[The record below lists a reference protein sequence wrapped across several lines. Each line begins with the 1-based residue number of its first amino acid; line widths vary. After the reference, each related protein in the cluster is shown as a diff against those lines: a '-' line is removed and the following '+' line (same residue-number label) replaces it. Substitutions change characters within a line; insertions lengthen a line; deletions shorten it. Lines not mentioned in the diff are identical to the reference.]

1 MVSLSYKEFFNT
13 DKEIGLM
20 NNNMY
25 DVAIIGGGPAGIS
38 TAIYAVRAGLS
49 VALINDDPLLGGTLL
64 DTSHI
69 ENYPGFESIEGIQ
82 LAMEMDSHLNSY
94 KHDRIHDTAKTI
106 WRVREGA
113 SFDYVI
119 WLGDKK
125 DLVRAKTVVFA
136 TGVRYKNLN
145 VIGEDTYTGHGISNC
160 ATCDGFLFSNE
171 DLAVIG
177 GGDSAIESAIELAD
191 IASSVTVIHRRDKL
205 RAEQIL
211 VDRLN
216 DKKNIDYIW
225 SADVKEFAG
234 DDRVLDK
241 VIYTD
246 KATGQSHSLDVSG
259 AFVNIGI
266 VPNTDMFKHEE
277 LCHLINEEGY
287 IKTLSYSSVST
298 KDAGIFAVGDVREG
312 SEKQV
317 VNAVADGSIV
327 VKAIKLYLETGDME

>member
-1 MVSLSYKEFFNT
+1 MSKN
-13 DKEIGLM
+13 I
-20 NNNMY
+20 Y
-25 DVAIIGGGPAGIS
+25 DVAVIGGGPAGIS

-69 ENYPGFESIEGIQ
+69 ENYPGFKSIEGIS
-82 LAMEMDSHLNSY
+82 LATEMDSHLNSY
-94 KHDRIHDTAKTI
+94 KHDRIHDTAKTM

-113 SFDYVI
+113 SLCHTI

-125 DLVRAKTVVFA
+125 EIVRARTVVIA
-136 TGVRYKNLN
+136 TGVRYKNLD
-145 VIGEDTYTGHGISNC
+145 VVGESTYTGKGISNC
-160 ATCDGFLFSNE
+160 ATCDGFLFSGE

-191 IASSVTVIHRRDKL
+191 IANSVTVIHRRDKL

-211 VDRLN
+211 IDRLN

-225 SADVKEFAG
+225 NADVEEFAG
-234 DDRVLDK
+234 DDMSLNQ

-246 KATGQSHSLDVSG
+246 KATGQAHSLDVAG

-287 IKTLSYSSVST
+287 IKTLSHSSVST
-298 KDAGIFAVGDVREG
+298 EDAGIFAVGDVREG

-317 VNAVADGSIV
+317 VNAVADGSVV
-327 VKAIKLYLETGDME
+327 VKAIKLYLETGDI

>member
-1 MVSLSYKEFFNT
+1 MS
-13 DKEIGLM
+13 
-20 NNNMY
+20 NNIY
-25 DVAIIGGGPAGIS
+25 DVAVIGGGPAGIS

-49 VALINDDPLLGGTLL
+49 VVLINDEPLLGGTLL

-69 ENYPGFESIEGIQ
+69 ENYPGFKSIEGIS
-82 LAMEMDSHLNSY
+82 LATEMDSHLNSY
-94 KHDRIHDTAKTI
+94 KHDRIYDTAKTM
-106 WRVREGA
+106 WRVRVGA
-113 SFDYVI
+113 SLEYVI

-125 DLVRAKTVVFA
+125 DLVRAKTVVIA

-145 VIGEDTYTGHGISNC
+145 VVGEDTYTGHGISNC
-160 ATCDGFLFSNE
+160 ATCDGFLFSGE

-191 IASSVTVIHRRDKL
+191 IANSVTVIHRRGKL

-211 VDRLN
+211 IDRLN
-216 DKKNIDYIW
+216 DKKNVGYIW
-225 SADVKEFAG
+225 NADVEELAG
-234 DDRVLDK
+234 DDRSLNK

-246 KATGQSHSLDVSG
+246 KVTGQSHSLDVAG

-266 VPNTDMFKHEE
+266 VPNTDMFKQHEE

-287 IKTLSYSSVST
+287 VKTLPDSSVST

-317 VNAVADGSIV
+317 VNAVADGSVV

>member
-1 MVSLSYKEFFNT
+1 
-13 DKEIGLM
+13 M
-20 NNNMY
+20 NKNIY
-25 DVAIIGGGPAGIS
+25 DVAVIGGGPAGIS

-49 VALINDDPLLGGTLL
+49 VVLINDEHLLGGTLL

-69 ENYPGFESIEGIQ
+69 ENYPGFESIEGIK
-82 LAMEMDSHLNSY
+82 LATEMDSHLNSY
-94 KHDRIHDTAKTI
+94 KHDRIHDTAKTM
-106 WRVREGA
+106 WRVGER
-113 SFDYVI
+113 SSISYVI

-125 DLVRAKTVVFA
+125 DLVRAKTVVIA

-145 VIGEDTYTGHGISNC
+145 VVGEDTYTGKGVSNC
-160 ATCDGFLFSNE
+160 ATCDGFLFSGE

-191 IASSVTVIHRRDKL
+191 IANSVTVVHRRDKL

-211 VDRLN
+211 IDRLN

-225 SADVKEFAG
+225 NADVEEFAG
-234 DDRVLDK
+234 DDMSLNQ

-246 KATGQSHSLDVSG
+246 KVTGQAHSLDVAG

-277 LCHLINEEGY
+277 LYHLINEEGY
-287 IKTLSYSSVST
+287 IKTLSHSSVST
-298 KDAGIFAVGDVREG
+298 EDAGIFAVGDVREG

>member
-1 MVSLSYKEFFNT
+1 
-13 DKEIGLM
+13 M
-20 NNNMY
+20 NNNIY

-49 VALINDDPLLGGTLL
+49 VVLINDEPLLGGTLL
-64 DTSHI
+64 DTSYI
-69 ENYPGFESIEGIQ
+69 ENYLGFESIEGIK
-82 LAMEMDSHLNSY
+82 LAMEMDSHSNSY

-106 WRVREGA
+106 WKVVEGT
-113 SFDYVI
+113 SLCYTI

-125 DLVRAKTVVFA
+125 EAVRAKTVVIA
-136 TGVRYKNLN
+136 TGVRYKKLN
-145 VIGEDTYTGHGISNC
+145 VVGEDTYTGRGVSNC
-160 ATCDGFLFSNE
+160 ATCDGFLFSGE

-191 IASSVTVIHRRDKL
+191 IANSVTVIHRRDKL

-211 VDRLN
+211 IDRLN

-234 DDRVLDK
+234 DDKLLNK

-246 KATGQSHSLDVSG
+246 KVTGQAHSLDVTG

-287 IKTLSYSSVST
+287 VKTSPHSSVST
-298 KDAGIFAVGDVREG
+298 EDAGVFAVGDVKES

-327 VKAIKLYLETGDME
+327 VKAIRLYLETGGME

>member
-1 MVSLSYKEFFNT
+1 
-13 DKEIGLM
+13 M
-20 NNNMY
+20 NNNIY

-49 VALINDDPLLGGTLL
+49 VVLINDDPLLGGTLL
-64 DTSHI
+64 DTSSI
-69 ENYPGFESIEGIQ
+69 ENYPGFESIEGIK

-113 SFDYVI
+113 SFYYTV
-119 WLGDKK
+119 WLGNKK
-125 DLVRAKTVVFA
+125 DVVRAKTVVVA

-160 ATCDGFLFSNE
+160 ATCDGFLFLDE

-191 IASSVTVIHRRDKL
+191 IANRVTVIHRRDKL

-225 SADVKEFAG
+225 SADVEEFAG
-234 DDRVLDK
+234 DDRLLNK

-246 KATGQSHSLDVSG
+246 KATGQSHSLDVAG

-287 IKTLSYSSVST
+287 IKTLPDNSVAT

-327 VKAIKLYLETGDME
+327 VKAIKLYLETGDIE

>member
-1 MVSLSYKEFFNT
+1 
-13 DKEIGLM
+13 M
-20 NNNMY
+20 NNNIY
-25 DVAIIGGGPAGIS
+25 DVAVIGGGPAGIS

-49 VALINDDPLLGGTLL
+49 VVLINDEHLLGGTLL
-64 DTSHI
+64 DTSYI
-69 ENYPGFESIEGIQ
+69 ENYPGFESIEGIK
-82 LAMEMDSHLNSY
+82 LATEMDSHLNSY
-94 KHDRIHDTAKTI
+94 KHDRMYDTAKTM
-106 WRVREGA
+106 WRVRER
-113 SFDYVI
+113 SSINYVI
-119 WLGDKK
+119 WLSDKN
-125 DLVRAKTVVFA
+125 DLVRAKTVVIA
-136 TGVRYKNLN
+136 TGVRYKNLD
-145 VIGEDTYTGHGISNC
+145 VVGESTYTGKGISNC
-160 ATCDGFLFSNE
+160 ATCDGFLFSGS
-171 DLAVIG
+171 DVAVIG

-191 IASSVTVIHRRDKL
+191 IANSVTVVHRRDKL

-211 VDRLN
+211 IDRLN

-225 SADVKEFAG
+225 NADVEEFAG
-234 DDRVLDK
+234 DDMSLNQ

-246 KATGQSHSLDVSG
+246 KVTGQAHSLDVAG

-287 IKTLSYSSVST
+287 VKTLPDSSVST